1 MVTKK
6 FNRTLPEH
14 FACESSVNTCTEG
27 LSSLIWCCVKCPV
40 WCGVSATGPEDL
52 RSDRTTTLGGGS
64 DSSMCGS
71 QTREAD
77 RRLRLSA
84 VASFPHVARAR
95 PTENG
100 SVSLTSHTR
109 VYETRLRCASASPLD
124 RLSCPARLLHGTR
137 VSCSACIRMHVF
149 VLERRLQAKYS
160 CNRRRDSEQI
170 LNVSF
175 VAAACRPSRQSS

>member
-1 MVTKK
+1 
-6 FNRTLPEH
+6 
-14 FACESSVNTCTEG
+14 
-27 LSSLIWCCVKCPV
+27 
-40 WCGVSATGPEDL
+40 
-52 RSDRTTTLGGGS
+52 
-64 DSSMCGS
+64 MCGS

-77 RRLRLSA
+77 RHLSA

-109 VYETRLRCASASPLD
+109 VVYETRLRCASASPLD